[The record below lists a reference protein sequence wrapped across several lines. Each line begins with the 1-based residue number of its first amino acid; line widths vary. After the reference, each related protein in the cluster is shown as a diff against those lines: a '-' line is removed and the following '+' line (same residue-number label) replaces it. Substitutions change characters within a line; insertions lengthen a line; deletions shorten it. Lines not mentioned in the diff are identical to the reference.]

1 MELKRVL
8 AIFTKVPIAGL
19 AKTRLAPALTLERA
33 AALYRSFLL
42 DTVDLVIRVSDCR
55 AMIAYTPREAS
66 QVLRDIVKKPIELMP
81 QSSGDL
87 GSRMSNVFK
96 HLFAWGYESAVIIGA
111 DSPTLPLS
119 HLRVAFAA
127 LERKPVVLGPNLDGG
142 YYLIGLRAPQ
152 PELFKGIAWST
163 NQVLSQTI
171 ERVNQLGL
179 QVQCLEPWY
188 DVDTV
193 DDLNFLV
200 SHLRLLMAS
209 GRADLPRQTVDTL
222 GRLGLLLQS

>member
-1 MELKRVL
+1 M
-8 AIFTKVPIAGL
+8 PITGL
-19 AKTRLAPALTLERA
+19 AKTRLATALTLEGA

-42 DTVDLVIRVSDCR
+42 DTVDLVIRVSQCR
-55 AMIAYTPREAS
+55 AIIVYTPREAL
-66 QVLRDIVKKPIELMP
+66 QVLRDIFKKPIELMP
-81 QSSGDL
+81 QSSGNL

-96 HLFAWGYESAVIIGA
+96 DLFALGYESAVIIGA
-111 DSPTLPLS
+111 DLPTLPLS
-119 HLRVAFAA
+119 HLRAAFAA
-127 LERKPVVLGPNLDGG
+127 LERKPVVLGPGLDGG

-179 QVQCLEPWY
+179 QVQCLELWY

-222 GRLGLLLQS
+222 RRLGLLLQS

>member
-1 MELKRVL
+1 
-8 AIFTKVPIAGL
+8 
-19 AKTRLAPALTLERA
+19 
-33 AALYRSFLL
+33 
-42 DTVDLVIRVSDCR
+42 
-55 AMIAYTPREAS
+55 
-66 QVLRDIVKKPIELMP
+66 MP

-87 GSRMSNVFK
+87 GSRMSKVFK
-96 HLFAWGYESAVIIGA
+96 DLFAWGYESAVIIGA

-119 HLRVAFAA
+119 HLRAAFAA
-127 LERKPVVLGPNLDGG
+127 LERNPVVLGPSLDGG

-193 DDLNFLV
+193 DALNFLV

-222 GRLGLLLQS
+222 RQLGLLLQS